1 MKVTNRIADEYRRIN
16 PKMDPPVKSV
26 MQLQLMGKT
35 QHPIGHGIYHDISKP
50 RNQNRH
56 AATQSVGR
64 LLSTNRDLRLESFVG
79 RESFVQWTDIFHI
92 FSFGVTVFA
101 SKKTESMNSG
111 ALLPYCWVPPAR
123 VHSSGYP
130 VAGTRMRKAVMS
142 RCGSD
147 REHIKVTFFLGILQF
162 YKKGLQNMV
171 VGVWCFTTWWSW
183 CSCHCPTTKVTIVTV
198 ELEAVAKKRS

>member
-64 LLSTNRDLRLESFVG
+64 LLSTNRDLRLESFLV
-79 RESFVQWTDIFHI
+79 ENPLSNELIFFT
-92 FSFGVTVFA
+92 FSV
-101 SKKTESMNSG
+101 
-111 ALLPYCWVPPAR
+111 
-123 VHSSGYP
+123 
-130 VAGTRMRKAVMS
+130 
-142 RCGSD
+142 
-147 REHIKVTFFLGILQF
+147 LG
-162 YKKGLQNMV
+162 
-171 VGVWCFTTWWSW
+171 
-183 CSCHCPTTKVTIVTV
+183 
-198 ELEAVAKKRS
+198 

>member
-1 MKVTNRIADEYRRIN
+1 
-16 PKMDPPVKSV
+16 MDPPVKSV

-79 RESFVQWTDIFHI
+79 RESFVQGIDIFYI

-101 SKKTESMNSG
+101 SKKTESMKSG

-147 REHIKVTFFLGILQF
+147 REHIKVTFFFGILQF
-162 YKKGLQNMV
+162 YKKRSSEHGGWRSIFHNMMIMMLLSLPHYKGDNCYRRIGDSCEKKGLISDDEKQL
-171 VGVWCFTTWWSW
+171 
-183 CSCHCPTTKVTIVTV
+183 P
-198 ELEAVAKKRS
+198 A

>member
-1 MKVTNRIADEYRRIN
+1 MNVTNRIADEYRRIN

-79 RESFVQWTDIFHI
+79 RESFVQWIYIFHI

-101 SKKTESMNSG
+101 SKKLSLRTQG
-111 ALLPYCWVPPAR
+111 PYCLTVGFHLPGFTVLGTQWLAQGCARPWCQGADLTGNILRWPFFWDPP
-123 VHSSGYP
+123 VLPKTSS
-130 VAGTRMRKAVMS
+130 
-142 RCGSD
+142 
-147 REHIKVTFFLGILQF
+147 EHGGWRSMFHNMMPH
-162 YKKGLQNMV
+162 YKGDN
-171 VGVWCFTTWWSW
+171 CY
-183 CSCHCPTTKVTIVTV
+183 
-198 ELEAVAKKRS
+198 R

>member
-1 MKVTNRIADEYRRIN
+1 MLDSFDPMIFWCFYTLFLTIASSFERYQSHCRWVSKDQSQNGSTGE
-16 PKMDPPVKSV
+16 
-26 MQLQLMGKT
+26 
-35 QHPIGHGIYHDISKP
+35 YHDISKP

-79 RESFVQWTDIFHI
+79 RESFVQGIDIFYI

-101 SKKTESMNSG
+101 SKKTESMKSG

-147 REHIKVTFFLGILQF
+147 REHIKVTFFFGILQF
-162 YKKGLQNMV
+162 YKKV
-171 VGVWCFTTWWSW
+171 FRTWWLAFDISQ
-183 CSCHCPTTKVTIVTV
+183 HDDHDAPVTAP
-198 ELEAVAKKRS
+198 LQRWQLLP